1 MYAKDKLDFLS
12 SQTKDPLAE
21 MNEEPDN
28 FSKIPD
34 VPPPNLEEIAN
45 DMYS

>member
-12 SQTKDPLAE
+12 SQTKDRLAE
-21 MNEEPDN
+21 MNEEPEN
-28 FSKIPD
+28 YSKIPD
-34 VPPPNLEEIAN
+34 VPPANLEEIAN